1 VLPIAEVGRIILPP
15 EYLAIGGLFTLLS
28 SFTTAVILYLRAE
41 IKDLKTEND
50 KLEIKLDESNKAS
63 RDLIALQASLLRAQ
77 GVQIVPG
84 GPQ

>member
-1 VLPIAEVGRIILPP
+1 MPP

-41 IKDLKTEND
+41 IKELKTEND
-50 KLEIKLDESNKAS
+50 KLELKLDESNKAS
-63 RDLIALQASLLRAQ
+63 RDLIALQATMLRAQ
-77 GVQIVPG
+77 GVQIVSG